1 MRKFSEVEEKFL
13 KFPDVETV
21 MPARSDQYSAGYDF
35 YSKEQHALLPGE
47 SHMFWTDVK
56 AIMWYD
62 NVLMLFARSGLGT
75 KKGVVPRNCVGII
88 DASYAGNESN
98 DGNIGICLQNN
109 GKEPIVIGIGD
120 RIAQGIFTRYL
131 ITDDDPLMR
140 KAHKDE
146 KDVGKRKG
154 GFGSSG
160 K

>member
-1 MRKFSEVEEKFL
+1 MRKFQQVEEKFL

-21 MPARSDQYSAGYDF
+21 KPSRSDRFSAGYDF
-35 YSKEQHALLPGE
+35 YSKEHYMLMPGE
-47 SHMFWTDVK
+47 SHVFWTDVK
-56 AIMWYD
+56 AVMWFD

-88 DASYAGNESN
+88 DASYAGNEAN

-109 GKEPIVIGIGD
+109 GSEPVVIEVGD

-131 ITDDDPLMR
+131 ITDDDPLMKR
-140 KAHKDE
+140 SAKGE
-146 KDVGKRKG
+146 KETKRKG